1 MAATMLGLA
10 TSMLGGV
17 AHADIPG
24 AGGVYTGCYNRS
36 TGVLRVIDFEAGGRC
51 RSGELTVRWNQT
63 GPSGPTGPKGDTG
76 PQGLQGIQGPKG
88 DTGPSGT
95 ADIVTAGG
103 PTISVPPGGFAS
115 SKAVCP
121 ADHPKAIASGFF
133 AGGGGTF
140 LHESFRD
147 TTNTP
152 FDSWVMTFG
161 NAGTESSR
169 PGAVVY
175 CAT

>member
-36 TGVLRVIDFEAGGRC
+36 TGVLRVIDFEAGRRC

-63 GPSGPTGPKGDTG
+63 GPTGPNGPKGDTG
-76 PQGLQGIQGPKG
+76 LQGLQGIQGPKG

-103 PTISVPPGGFAS
+103 TNISVPPGGFNS

-121 ADHPKAIASGFF
+121 PDHPKAISGGFF
-133 AGGGGTF
+133 ASGKTF
-140 LHESFRD
+140 LRESFRD
-147 TTNTP
+147 TTNTT

-161 NAGTESSR
+161 NVGTES
-169 PGAVVY
+169 GTAGVLVY
-175 CAT
+175 CSQ